1 MSSLT
6 RSNFRR
12 LFTTTPKFPYL
23 IVQSQQW
30 KHQNVWHP
38 TSVHSQ
44 QTIKIPERCFWFLHS
59 WLWTSKCRLKK
70 SLLLRNNDIRLKFW
84 PEIPKDLS
92 LWGNPACYILSRISD
107 IPIATPRIA
116 PQMLKVLALDVK
128 WPGIDRDA
136 LNAYQKLW
144 KGHVFQGG
152 FIIYELLKDFTNCR
166 NMSHKAVIFG
176 STLFCPTALRDHSF
190 STYAKFSVKL
200 TFLTPW
206 HAHVRKR

>member
-1 MSSLT
+1 M
-6 RSNFRR
+6 
-12 LFTTTPKFPYL
+12 PA
-23 IVQSQQW
+23 
-30 KHQNVWHP
+30 
-38 TSVHSQ
+38 
-44 QTIKIPERCFWFLHS
+44 E
-59 WLWTSKCRLKK
+59 K

-92 LWGNPACYILSRISD
+92 LWGNPASYILSRISD
-107 IPIATPRIA
+107 IPIFTPRIA

-144 KGHVFQGG
+144 RGHVFQGG

-176 STLFCPTALRDHSF
+176 STLFCPTTLRDHSF

-206 HAHVRKR
+206 HAHVRKRQRARNITFFGKLCVGTKWMIPKHRNNWGDSSRIWETKFL